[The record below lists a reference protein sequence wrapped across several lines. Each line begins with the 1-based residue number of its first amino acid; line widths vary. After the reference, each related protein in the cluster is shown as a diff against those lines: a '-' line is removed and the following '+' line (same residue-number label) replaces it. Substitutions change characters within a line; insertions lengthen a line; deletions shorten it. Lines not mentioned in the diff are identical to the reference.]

1 MRILVVD
8 DEPAVRSSLERALR
22 LDGYEVELAGDG
34 SEGLAK
40 LWDATI
46 DAVIL
51 DVLMPTMD
59 GVAMCRSLRIET
71 SPSVS
76 ARSRRREAQR
86 PRRRDRRWS
95 DRGYPAARMAA
106 GDPIDDLTAWLGLR
120 WESAERVR
128 LTIRPELINP
138 AGLLAGPVAYAMVD
152 YSMGSALWQQR
163 SKGERIATINIA
175 INYVQ
180 TAREGDVLC
189 ESVVDRRNDRIAV
202 LSSEVRH
209 EDGRLLAT
217 AIGSFAIF
225 PRERLRG
232 HERGPA
238 SP

>member
-1 MRILVVD
+1 
-8 DEPAVRSSLERALR
+8 
-22 LDGYEVELAGDG
+22 
-34 SEGLAK
+34 
-40 LWDATI
+40 
-46 DAVIL
+46 
-51 DVLMPTMD
+51 
-59 GVAMCRSLRIET
+59 
-71 SPSVS
+71 
-76 ARSRRREAQR
+76 
-86 PRRRDRRWS
+86 
-95 DRGYPAARMAA
+95 MAA

-128 LTIRPELINP
+128 LTIRPALINP

-180 TAREGDVLC
+180 TAREGDVVC

-202 LSSEVRH
+202 LRSEVRH